1 MLLEDQ
7 LRAVDRLLALSFPT
21 EDTRDGWHSSGP
33 AHHVR
38 ALRVSQDFWDDGL
51 EVVKAVWEEMDA
63 ARGELAALLT
73 ARWGRPEEIELWY
86 GEETAEPMIDLSR
99 MCGRLSVWRP
109 PHGSRWVGLATGQE
123 DREFPILLLAAIG
136 EQPTPHSTSQD

>member
-7 LRAVDRLLALSFPT
+7 LRAVDRLLALPFPA
-21 EDTRDGWHSSGP
+21 EDTRDGWGSSGP

-38 ALRVSQDFWDDGL
+38 ALRVSQEFWDDGL
-51 EVVKAVWEEMDA
+51 EVVEAVGEQMDA
-63 ARGELAALLT
+63 ALGELAALLT
-73 ARWGRPEEIELWY
+73 ARWGQPEEVALWY
-86 GEETAEPMIDLSR
+86 DEETAEPMIELSR

-123 DREFPILLLAAIG
+123 DREFPILLLTAVG
-136 EQPTPHSTSQD
+136 EQPISHSTSQD